1 MVTSGHGGEW
11 NRGLES
17 KVIVEKRS
25 LISYVSPYCFTF
37 LFWNYYKFTGNCK
50 DSRER
55 SRVPSLFHPTVIWHF
70 MLTLAR
76 YQSQEFDIHTTCFSS
91 SMSFYCMCNL
101 CNYHVLLYFLNI
113 RKHVFTW
120 IINFKKMMKITV
132 ISKFIHLT
140 NINGYIVSTV
150 YGQRKYFQEGA
161 FDIADHSLFLQIL
174 YLYDHILFSAYLTA
188 TPS

>member
-1 MVTSGHGGEW
+1 
-11 NRGLES
+11 
-17 KVIVEKRS
+17 
-25 LISYVSPYCFTF
+25 
-37 LFWNYYKFTGNCK
+37 
-50 DSRER
+50 
-55 SRVPSLFHPTVIWHF
+55 
-70 MLTLAR
+70 
-76 YQSQEFDIHTTCFSS
+76 
-91 SMSFYCMCNL
+91 
-101 CNYHVLLYFLNI
+101 
-113 RKHVFTW
+113 
-120 IINFKKMMKITV
+120 MMKITV